1 MKNQTIK
8 MITILSIFSILLLA
22 LSSIVKADSNKE
34 SIILKKAENE
44 FIVYYEEI
52 CNNEFQFALYT
63 NEKESADA
71 LVFINS
77 IKDKE
82 KDKALNVAYINS
94 ELYKQFFM
102 NGEEKLSSAYI
113 WIKDAEGK
121 DIIQAD
127 KIDLTDIIDDEMIEF
142 VDTTTKRIT
151 VDTTK
156 THQTRENVDGVE
168 TTVTVGKVVI
178 KENANSEYYYK
189 LIKADEEN
197 AKEKEFFELAE
208 TIQNGTD
215 NTYTSLK
222 LSKKFYELYKELEP
236 KENEW
241 LKVENYE
248 ILQPETAR
256 EGDKYIVWLKDI
268 NNEDE
273 EIVDAKFLI
282 SIYEYKPEFVKEDK
296 VETKVVKSPVT
307 YDNPALIIIFAIVIV
322 AIVVLVVLKVKTN
335 QKGKHQ

>member
-1 MKNQTIK
+1 MKNQTLK
-8 MITILSIFSILLLA
+8 MVTILSIFSILLIA
-22 LSSIVKADSNKE
+22 LSSIVKAESDKE

-52 CNNEFQFALYT
+52 CNNEFQFALST
-63 NEKESADA
+63 NEKESVDA

-77 IKDKE
+77 VKDKE

-94 ELYKQFFM
+94 ELYTQFFV

-121 DIIQAD
+121 DIIKAD
-127 KIDLTDIIDDEMIEF
+127 KIDLTDTINDAMIEF
-142 VDTTTKRIT
+142 VDTTTKRIA

-156 THQTRENVDGVE
+156 THQTNEIINGVD
-168 TTVTVGKVVI
+168 TTVTVGKVVVN
-178 KENANSEYYYK
+178 ENKNSEYYYK

-208 TIQNGTD
+208 TIQKGTD

-236 KENEW
+236 KDEEW
-241 LKVENYE
+241 LKVENLE

-256 EGDKYIVWLKDI
+256 EGDKYIVWLKEV
-268 NNEDE
+268 NNADE

-282 SIYEYKPEFVKEDK
+282 SIYEYKPEYVKEDK
-296 VETKVVKSPVT
+296 VVTKVVKSPVT
-307 YDNPALIIIFAIVIV
+307 YDNPALIIIFAILIV
-322 AIVVLVVLKVKTN
+322 AILILVVLKVRANK
-335 QKGKHQ
+335 KGKH